1 MSDSIPP
8 LPGADSR
15 TRLWSGAIIL
25 AVAVQALIYLYLYV
39 YIFQRSNPMGDGM
52 EWVAVMPAT
61 FVLAAGAGPALAL
74 RSSRRP
80 LPLAFCSRGSASC
93 STLRSFSRSCAS
105 SPNPGGENAAPG
117 GVT

>member
-8 LPGADSR
+8 LSGADSR
-15 TRLWSGAIIL
+15 TRLWSGAIVL

-74 RSSRRP
+74 RSSRRL
-80 LPLAFCSRGSASC
+80 LPLAFLLAW
-93 STLRSFSRSCAS
+93 L
-105 SPNPGGENAAPG
+105 
-117 GVT
+117 GVVLNVAFFLEIVREFAESGR